1 MCVSGEMGRGAE
13 RMVSDETEQ
22 PSRCES
28 MKDFA
33 YQNQRLRFHLVYS
46 GDVCEESWGRDG
58 DDQISVLK

>member
-1 MCVSGEMGRGAE
+1 MCVSGEMGVE

-33 YQNQRLRFHLVYS
+33 YHNQRLRNHLVYN
-46 GDVCEESWGRDG
+46 GDECEESRRRDG
-58 DDQISVLK
+58 DDQVSVLK